1 MNYALPLD
9 MNQLLGFIKTLSI
22 NEKTFLKTYIEKE
35 ISVERHGELTQK
47 LLQGPTM
54 SDDEYQSYLQLKKDF
69 KKWTKKKILY
79 E

>member
-1 MNYALPLD
+1 MNYALPLN

-54 SDDEYQSYLQLKKDF
+54 SDDEYQSYLQLKKDL
-69 KKWTKKKILY
+69 KKWTKKLF
-79 E
+79 